1 MIPRYS
7 RPKMAAI
14 WKDTTRF
21 RIWLDIEILAC
32 EAMGEEGAVPIDVAR
47 RIREAAFTFTDE
59 DVRAIETIE
68 EQTRHDIIAF
78 LTFLEKK
85 LGPDARFLHLGMTS
99 SDVLDTTLAV
109 QLDRAAGILLDDLD
123 VLRGVLQKRALEHR
137 RTAMIGRTHGI
148 HAEPVTFG
156 LVLALWWDELGRQR
170 HRLEQAR
177 REVAVGKISGA
188 VGTYAHLSPRV
199 EQKVC
204 AALELGCETVSNQVV
219 QRDRHAHF
227 FCALANLGATIEK
240 IAVNL
245 RHLQRTEVAET
256 REPFAAGQKGSS
268 AMPHKRNPIGC
279 ENLTGI
285 ARLLRGYAISALENV
300 ALWHER
306 DISHSSVERVIAPDA
321 TILADYALARLT
333 RILEGLEV
341 DPQRMRENLDLLGG
355 VIFSE
360 GVLLSLVRQ
369 GMERQAA
376 YRLIQRCALTAQ
388 DQRIPFAQ
396 ALRQDEEVAKVL
408 GRDVIEGHFDLEQTF
423 SRVESIF
430 ARIGIFAEGKGPRT

>member
-14 WKDTTRF
+14 WEDTTRLQ
-21 RIWLDIEILAC
+21 IWLEVELLAC
-32 EAMGEEGAVPIDVAR
+32 EAMVEEGAVPIDVAR
-47 RIREAAFTFTDE
+47 RIRNCSIRFTEE
-59 DVRAIETIE
+59 DVRAIEAIE
-68 EQTRHDIIAF
+68 EQTRHDVIAF
-78 LTFLEKK
+78 LTFLEQK

-123 VLRGVLQKRALEHR
+123 GLRKVLQTRALEHR

-156 LVLALWWDELGRQR
+156 LVLALWWAELGRQR
-170 HRLEQAR
+170 HRLEEAR
-177 REVAVGKISGA
+177 REVAVGKLSGA
-188 VGTYAHLSPRV
+188 VGTYAHLSPRI
-199 EQKVC
+199 EEKVC
-204 AALELGCETVSNQVV
+204 AALGLGTETVSNQVV

-245 RHLQRTEVAET
+245 RHFQRTEVGET

-285 ARLLRGYAISALENV
+285 ARLLRGYAVSALENV

-321 TILADYALARLT
+321 TILADYAMARLT
-333 RILEGLEV
+333 RILEALQV
-341 DPQRMRENLDLLGG
+341 DVRRMRENLDLLGG

-376 YRLIQRCALTAQ
+376 YRLIQRCALAAQ
-388 DQRIPFAQ
+388 EQRIPFDK
-396 ALRQDEEVAKVL
+396 ALLQDEEVAKAL
-408 GRDVIEGHFDLEQTF
+408 GRDAIENCFDLERTF
-423 SRVESIF
+423 NRVEHVF
-430 ARIGIFAEGKGPRT
+430 ARIGIFTEGKGSET

>member
-1 MIPRYS
+1 
-7 RPKMAAI
+7 
-14 WKDTTRF
+14 
-21 RIWLDIEILAC
+21 
-32 EAMGEEGAVPIDVAR
+32 
-47 RIREAAFTFTDE
+47 
-59 DVRAIETIE
+59 
-68 EQTRHDIIAF
+68 
-78 LTFLEKK
+78 
-85 LGPDARFLHLGMTS
+85 
-99 SDVLDTTLAV
+99 
-109 QLDRAAGILLDDLD
+109 
-123 VLRGVLQKRALEHR
+123 
-137 RTAMIGRTHGI
+137 MIGRTHGI

-156 LVLALWWDELGRQR
+156 LVLALWWVELGRQR
-170 HRLEQAR
+170 HRLEEAR
-177 REVAVGKISGA
+177 REVAVGKLSGA

-204 AALELGCETVSNQVV
+204 AALGLGCETVSNQVV

-227 FCALANLGATIEK
+227 FCVLANLGATIEK

-245 RHLQRTEVAET
+245 RHFQRTEVAET

-268 AMPHKRNPIGC
+268 AMPHKRNPVGC

-285 ARLLRGYAISALENV
+285 ARLLRGYAVSALENV

-321 TILADYALARLT
+321 TILTDYALTRLT

-341 DPQRMRENLDLLGG
+341 DQRRMRENLDLLGG

-360 GVLLSLVRQ
+360 GVLLSLVRE

-376 YRLIQRCALTAQ
+376 YRLIQRCALAAQ

-396 ALRQDEEVAKVL
+396 ALRQDEEVAKAL
-408 GRDVIEGHFDLEQTF
+408 NRKTIDSCFDLEQTF
-423 SRVESIF
+423 SNVENVF
-430 ARIGIFAEGKGPRT
+430 ARIGIAAEEKGSQT

>member
-1 MIPRYS
+1 
-7 RPKMAAI
+7 
-14 WKDTTRF
+14 
-21 RIWLDIEILAC
+21 
-32 EAMGEEGAVPIDVAR
+32 MGEEGAVPIDVAR